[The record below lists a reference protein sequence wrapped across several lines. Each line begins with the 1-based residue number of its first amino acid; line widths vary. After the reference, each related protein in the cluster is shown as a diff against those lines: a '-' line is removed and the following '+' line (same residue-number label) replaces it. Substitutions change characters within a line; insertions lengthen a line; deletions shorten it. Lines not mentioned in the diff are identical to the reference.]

1 MLQNLRSFF
10 RTHRKQLRTAG
21 IFFLLGLAYYIV
33 TQLTPLR
40 IPCLFQKITGLACPG
55 CGISHF
61 CIRLLH
67 LDLLG
72 AAKENLAITLL
83 SPLWLGR
90 HFWFGCCGIQSGSP
104 RAAKGKIFCCG
115 AALPCFCCSALSAI
129 FPIWNFSCRPICNST
144 PFSLREYNK
153 TVSIIFENHG
163 HTKSVITQNHSSL
176 CFLRQYCTRPVRH
189 CLDR

>member
-1 MLQNLRSFF
+1 MLQNLRFFF
-10 RTHRKQLRTAG
+10 RIHRKQLRTAG

-67 LDLLG
+67 LDFLG
-72 AAKENLAITLL
+72 AARENLAIALL
-83 SPLWLGR
+83 SPLWLAAFLVR
-90 HFWFGCCGIQSGSP
+90 VLWNPKWF
-104 RAAKGKIFCCG
+104 AKGGKGENLLLWGSVVVLLLFG
-115 AALPCFCCSALSAI
+115 VVRNLPHM
-129 FPIWNFSCRPICNST
+129 CNST

-176 CFLRQYCTRPVRH
+176 CFLRRYCTRPVRH

>member
-1 MLQNLRSFF
+1 MLQNLRFFF

-67 LDLLG
+67 LDFLG
-72 AAKENLAITLL
+72 AARENLAIALL
-83 SPLWLGR
+83 SPLWLAAFLVRVPRENFGR
-90 HFWFGCCGIQSGSP
+90 CASFRRSLSENSWDGSSQDAMVRLTNTIP
-104 RAAKGKIFCCG
+104 
-115 AALPCFCCSALSAI
+115 
-129 FPIWNFSCRPICNST
+129 ST
-144 PFSLREYNK
+144 T
-153 TVSIIFENHG
+153 TVTMVFMLFI
-163 HTKSVITQNHSSL
+163 
-176 CFLRQYCTRPVRH
+176 
-189 CLDR
+189 

>member
-1 MLQNLRSFF
+1 MLQNLRFFF

-61 CIRLLH
+61 AFACCIWISSVPPGKIWRLLYS
-67 LDLLG
+67 LPCG
-72 AAKENLAITLL
+72 
-83 SPLWLGR
+83 WR

-115 AALPCFCCSALSAI
+115 AALLCFCCSALSAI

-176 CFLRQYCTRPVRH
+176 CF
-189 CLDR
+189 

>member
-83 SPLWLGR
+83 SPLWLAAFLVR
-90 HFWFGCCGIQSGSP
+90 VLWNPKWF
-104 RAAKGKIFCCG
+104 AKGSKGENLLLWGSVAVLLLFG
-115 AALPCFCCSALSAI
+115 VVRNLPL
-129 FPIWNFSCRPICNST
+129 WNFSCRPICNST

>member
-1 MLQNLRSFF
+1 MLQNLRFFF

-67 LDLLG
+67 LDFLG
-72 AAKENLAITLL
+72 AARENLTITLL
-83 SPLWLGR
+83 SPLWLAAFLVR
-90 HFWFGCCGIQSGSP
+90 VLWNPKWF
-104 RAAKGKIFCCG
+104 AKGSKVENLLLWGSVVVLLLFGIVRN
-115 AALPCFCCSALSAI
+115 LPHM
-129 FPIWNFSCRPICNST
+129 
-144 PFSLREYNK
+144 K
-153 TVSIIFENHG
+153 
-163 HTKSVITQNHSSL
+163 
-176 CFLRQYCTRPVRH
+176 FLLPSYLQ
-189 CLDR
+189 

>member
-1 MLQNLRSFF
+1 MLQNLRFFF
-10 RTHRKQLRTAG
+10 RTHRKQFRTAG
-21 IFFLLGLAYYIV
+21 VFFLLGLAYYIV

-67 LDLLG
+67 LDFLG
-72 AAKENLAITLL
+72 AARENLAIALL
-83 SPLWLGR
+83 CGWR
-90 HFWFGCCGIQSGSP
+90 HFWFGCCGIPSGSP

-115 AALPCFCCSALSAI
+115 AALLCFCCSALSAI
-129 FPIWNFSCRPICNST
+129 FLIWNFSCRPICNST

-163 HTKSVITQNHSSL
+163 HTKSVITQSHSSL
-176 CFLRQYCTRPVRH
+176 CFLRRYCTRPVRH

>member
-1 MLQNLRSFF
+1 MLFPLNKTQKLHGTIPVQLFFCTTNFPATGKEVSLLLQNLRFFF

-21 IFFLLGLAYYIV
+21 VFFLLGLAYYIV

-72 AAKENLAITLL
+72 AVKENLAIALL
-83 SPLWLGR
+83 FPLWLAAFLVR
-90 HFWFGCCGIQSGSP
+90 VLWNPKWF
-104 RAAKGKIFCCG
+104 AKGSKGENLLLWGSVVVLLLFGIVRN
-115 AALPCFCCSALSAI
+115 LPHM
-129 FPIWNFSCRPICNST
+129 
-144 PFSLREYNK
+144 E
-153 TVSIIFENHG
+153 
-163 HTKSVITQNHSSL
+163 
-176 CFLRQYCTRPVRH
+176 FLLPSYLQ
-189 CLDR
+189 

>member
-10 RTHRKQLRTAG
+10 HTHRKQLRTAG
-21 IFFLLGLAYYIV
+21 VFFLLGLAYYIV

-72 AAKENLAITLL
+72 AARENLAIALL
-83 SPLWLGR
+83 SPLWLAASQVVRQGQ
-90 HFWFGCCGIQSGSP
+90 QSGKSSAVGQRCCASAVRHCPQSSP
-104 RAAKGKIFCCG
+104 YGISPAV
-115 AALPCFCCSALSAI
+115 LSAI
-129 FPIWNFSCRPICNST
+129 ALLFPSANIIKQYRLFLKIT
-144 PFSLREYNK
+144 GILRA
-153 TVSIIFENHG
+153 
-163 HTKSVITQNHSSL
+163 
-176 CFLRQYCTRPVRH
+176 
-189 CLDR
+189 